1 MDTTSVT
8 PEAVDEARRR
18 ELRKLRMDLGPLVLG
33 ALEDRLTID
42 VILNDDGR
50 LWLNRF
56 GEPKRSIGRMD
67 PVQAESVLRTVA
79 SILRTTVTAESP
91 CWRASCLAVSVSWA
105 SCRPWCAPPPSPS
118 ANPPGRSLA
127 SRSTRRPAS

>member
-1 MDTTSVT
+1 MLPSSQVGSALAPGGT
-8 PEAVDEARRR
+8 DEFAQR

-56 GEPKRSIGRMD
+56 GQPKRSIGRMD

-91 CWRASCLAVSVSWA
+91 LLGVTGGKLR
-105 SCRPWCAPPPSPS
+105 
-118 ANPPGRSLA
+118 
-127 SRSTRRPAS
+127 

>member
-1 MDTTSVT
+1 MDTTSAT

-91 CWRASCLAVSVSWA
+91 LLGVTGGKLR
-105 SCRPWCAPPPSPS
+105 
-118 ANPPGRSLA
+118 
-127 SRSTRRPAS
+127 